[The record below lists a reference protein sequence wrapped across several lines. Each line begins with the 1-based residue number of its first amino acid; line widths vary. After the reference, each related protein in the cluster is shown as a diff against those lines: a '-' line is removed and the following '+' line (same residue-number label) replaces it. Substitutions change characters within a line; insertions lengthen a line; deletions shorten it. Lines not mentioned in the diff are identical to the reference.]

1 MCVCQDVFIHIP
13 EMMYINSDGPKL
25 RMTKNT
31 AHVEQNL
38 TENAPLWFNLEIPS
52 VPM

>member
-1 MCVCQDVFIHIP
+1 
-13 EMMYINSDGPKL
+13 MYINSDGPKL